1 MGGFANPSNKGLKIL
16 NLSEDGLEVESEDQ
30 YFSEFNQ
37 RVRDICVNPNSGALY
52 MALNG
57 PSYPGWGP
65 NIIKEFRP
73 GVNDGISTIISEK
86 VDALIFPNPSSDIV
100 NIEVSKALLGGEFKI
115 IDYGG
120 RSVNEGIIASSIL
133 QIDVT
138 KEARGSYYLIVKKGE
153 QTISRTFTLQ

>member
-1 MGGFANPSNKGLKIL
+1 MGIKYN
-16 NLSEDGLEVESEDQ
+16 
-30 YFSEFNQ
+30 
-37 RVRDICVNPNSGALY
+37 
-52 MALNG
+52 
-57 PSYPGWGP
+57 

-100 NIEVSKALLGGEFKI
+100 NIEVSKALLGGEYKI

-120 RSVNEGIIASSIL
+120 RSVNEGIITSSIL

-138 KEARGSYYLIVKKGE
+138 KEARGSYYLLVKNGE